1 MDLILGFAA
10 PALGGIKLGCA
21 TYFSEWGL
29 FTWFVLFASFLQIRF
44 CVTTNGGVKITAIKH
59 TQQKFKSNQDL
70 LSRLLVAAEEDNSS
84 DNDQNGWD
92 CDDNANDG
100 T

>member
-1 MDLILGFAA
+1 MQLTSVSGAFSLGSSSS
-10 PALGGIKLGCA
+10 PASSK
-21 TYFSEWGL
+21 SD
-29 FTWFVLFASFLQIRF
+29 FVSLQ
-44 CVTTNGGVKITAIKH
+44 TGGVKITAIKH
-59 TQQKFKSNQDL
+59 TQQKFKSNRDL